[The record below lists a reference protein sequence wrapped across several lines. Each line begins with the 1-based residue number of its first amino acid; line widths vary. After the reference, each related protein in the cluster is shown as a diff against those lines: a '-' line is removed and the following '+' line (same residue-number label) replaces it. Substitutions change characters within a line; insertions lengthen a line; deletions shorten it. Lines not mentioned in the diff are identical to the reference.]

1 MVHGVQLVPGVQL
14 DVGGEHEVGGGG
26 EPRHV
31 PRHVDGIVEPQPVAV
46 RALRAVSVQAL
57 GVLTVLP
64 LEMTGLCV
72 NEILRITVFREGTIW
87 CC

>member
-1 MVHGVQLVPGVQL
+1 M
-14 DVGGEHEVGGGG
+14 GGGG

-31 PRHVDGIVEPQPVAV
+31 PRHVDGVVEPQPVAV

-64 LEMTGLCV
+64 LQMTGLYV
-72 NEILRITVFREGTIW
+72 YEILRITVFREGTIW
-87 CC
+87 C

>member
-1 MVHGVQLVPGVQL
+1 M
-14 DVGGEHEVGGGG
+14 GGGG

-31 PRHVDGIVEPQPVAV
+31 PRHVDGVVEPQPVAV

-57 GVLTVLP
+57 GVLAVLP
-64 LEMTGLCV
+64 LQMTELCV

-87 CC
+87 C